1 MLNRHQFE
9 GFEPPLQ
16 TGMSIT
22 VPRSFFEQ
30 VIIREPAST
39 IKVVSYILMRSLR
52 GETVIEATY
61 FDFIKELRLS
71 RQAIQEGLARALDAG
86 YILQLQ
92 QGERKTPSRY
102 ALCWA
107 SSDDNTAST
116 ASSNHP
122 GR

>member
-1 MLNRHQFE
+1 MLSRHQFE

-16 TGMSIT
+16 AGTSIT
-22 VPRSFFEQ
+22 VPRSFFEK

-39 IKVVSYILMRSLR
+39 IKVVSYILMRSLQ
-52 GETVIEATY
+52 GETIIEATY

-92 QGERKTPSRY
+92 QGGRKVPSSY

-107 SSDDNTAST
+107 APDDGTTST
-116 ASSNHP
+116 SNIT